1 MSGRLSSTRRS
12 AAVLVALWAGWLGG
26 CNACGDRFI
35 AELTTASRSV
45 DRDFSAAMHT
55 WQKAEPGA
63 RFEMGDG
70 LRTGASANA
79 MLSLPHGGRLLI
91 KSDTLM
97 RFTRSL
103 AKGAEGRR
111 IEVEQ
116 GELTVETGELQMGIS
131 TTRGVVM
138 LESGSEVRVRA
149 QENKIRFDVL
159 VGRAEFAGDG
169 PPMAAQAG
177 RGFELDIL
185 KPSAE
190 PATPPS
196 DPSSAPMPEPNS
208 PEMEPAA
215 GMEGGKPGGTLL
227 RDMTF
232 QESPPQISFTLP
244 AGETATIHDP
254 APPTDLRMT
263 VARCPG
269 LAVLEFD
276 RGNRRFDALR
286 VRGTSELRARVPRG
300 NYRYRVRCVR
310 NGRVEMPPVSA
321 GRLNVARDAATRPL
335 PVKPVTIT
343 ADADG
348 RRYTVSYQ
356 NRLPVIT
363 LRWPEPPAASQF
375 TLKVQPEHGAAFSVQ
390 SSRPSVTLAAGRLP
404 EGLHGF
410 WFETAGKRS
419 EQGLLRV
426 AFDYKAR
433 TAYLTLPV
441 DGQRLQGG
449 TARFSGGTLLGSL
462 VHLQGV
468 AMKLDSQG
476 RFATEIPVPADVEGL
491 AVRVQHPSTGIHYY
505 VRHVSP
511 TPSNNGR

>member
-1 MSGRLSSTRRS
+1 MTGRLPSTRRS
-12 AAVLVALWAGWLGG
+12 AAVLVMLCAGWLAG
-26 CNACGDRFI
+26 CDACGDARFI
-35 AELTTASRSV
+35 AELVTANRSV
-45 DRDFSAAMHT
+45 DRDFSSAQNT

-70 LRTGASANA
+70 LRTGASADA
-79 MLSLPHGGRLLI
+79 TLSLPNGGRMLI

-97 RFTRSL
+97 RFARSL
-103 AKGAEGRR
+103 EQGTEGR

-116 GELTVETGELQMGIS
+116 GELTVETGDGQVGIS

-138 LESGSEVRVRA
+138 LEPGSEVQVRA
-149 QENKIRFDVL
+149 QANKIRFDVL
-159 VGRAEFAGDG
+159 VGRAEFAGNG
-169 PPMAAQAG
+169 TPIAAPAG
-177 RGFELDIL
+177 RGFELEIL

-190 PATPPS
+190 PASPS
-196 DPSSAPMPEPNS
+196 DAPSAPMPPPNS
-208 PEMEPAA
+208 PEMEPAVSA
-215 GMEGGKPGGTLL
+215 EGGKPGGTLL
-227 RDMTF
+227 RDLTF

-263 VARCPG
+263 VSRCPA

-276 RGNRRFDALR
+276 RGNGRFDAVR
-286 VRGTSELRARVPRG
+286 VRGTSEVRARVPRG

-310 NGRVEMPPVSA
+310 GGRVGMPPVSV

-375 TLKVQPEHGAAFSVQ
+375 TLKVQPEHGEAFSVEAP
-390 SSRPSVTLAAGRLP
+390 RPSVTLAAGRLP
-404 EGLHGF
+404 EGLHRF
-410 WFETAGKRS
+410 WFESGDRRS

-426 AFDYKAR
+426 AFDYNAR
-433 TAYLTLPV
+433 TAYLTLPQ

-449 TARFSGGTLLGSL
+449 KARFAGGTLLGSL
-462 VHLQGV
+462 VHVQGL

-476 RFATEIPVPADVEGL
+476 RFATDIPVPAGAEGL

-505 VRHVSP
+505 VRHV
-511 TPSNNGR
+511 GRGARAEAQ